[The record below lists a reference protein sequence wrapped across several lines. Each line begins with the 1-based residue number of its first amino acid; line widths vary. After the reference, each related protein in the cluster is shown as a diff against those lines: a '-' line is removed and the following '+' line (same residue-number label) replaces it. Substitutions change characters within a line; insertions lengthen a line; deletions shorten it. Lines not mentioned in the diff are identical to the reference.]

1 MPPDTMPRWKQ
12 YKKEKAQTADPG
24 IPTNNMARSI
34 AKENGVS
41 PGELAEFAEFMDVD
55 PVKEAFLLPI
65 VAEAM
70 NAPLPEHWRECE
82 DAASGQY
89 YYAHTQTQQTTWEHP
104 LDQYFKNLLFVERRN
119 YQDRAK
125 SGHREAGAAA
135 GAHVQQPAN
144 DVTAKA
150 VEMFHKAQL
159 EEKDQELASM
169 REELEDSTNYDALRQ
184 MDKAKEARLL
194 REEKSKLQKEV
205 EQLRKS
211 KKKEKKKGGWFGKAS
226 KEEPEEPEPEQAAP
240 RASPGPSPA
249 KPWGDGD
256 TPGRRG
262 GAGVGKLQ
270 KEALFQLRE
279 STRELRHALLGTKLE
294 VTSLKREI
302 DSGHDS
308 VLGKLMMQL
317 AMVESGSRAAGGSPP
332 RDSSAEVSSLQQETE
347 RLRRA
352 LSAAEADA
360 AVARAQPA
368 GSPGGGEAH
377 AAELEA
383 LRREAEQGARA
394 SEQLNMQLRSAQDE
408 QASVLAM
415 LSGRGGGANLR
426 SGVQALLDEIRALE
440 SRTIAVEGD
449 LEQREKSASSALAGE
464 RASFEIE
471 RSALLSETASLNS
484 QLEALRKQAAEAEAA
499 GSASQSEIASQ
510 LSEARAT
517 AQSEADEARRLREQ
531 LEGAASDKREGAD
544 ALERMTR
551 AHAAKEDEVA
561 RIREQLDDVNSV
573 NAGNAKRH
581 EEELGSLKQKLDEE
595 QQAKATL
602 ESEQQAQFEQ
612 MQAREQKAASE
623 CERMFKL
630 VQQAHTKV
638 QEKEKNFKRQLE
650 QERERF
656 AATLEA
662 EVAQRMEGI
671 QKKYEEEAR
680 QRRKLFNIV
689 QELQGNIRVY
699 CRVRPCLADE
709 EHLGVGIEFK
719 GEHDDLIIQNPRDKL
734 APKRF
739 EFEKTFR
746 TDMGQADVFEAVG
759 PLCCSAMDGYNVCIF
774 AYGQTGSGKT
784 YSMEGTHPLA
794 SWPPESVPPR

>member
-1 MPPDTMPRWKQ
+1 MPRWKQ
-12 YKKEKAQTADPG
+12 YKKEKVQRADP
-24 IPTNNMARSI
+24 PTNNMAKSI

-55 PVKEAFLLPI
+55 PVTESYLLPI

-82 DAASGQY
+82 DASSGQY

-119 YQDRAK
+119 YKDRAK

-135 GAHVQQPAN
+135 GAHVQQPAG
-144 DVTAKA
+144 DVTARA
-150 VEMFHKAQL
+150 ADLYMKAQL

-184 MDKAKEARLL
+184 MDKAKESRLL
-194 REEKSKLQKEV
+194 REQNSKLQTEV

-226 KEEPEEPEPEQAAP
+226 KEDVPEAEEPEPEQAAP

-249 KPWGDGD
+249 KPWGNGD

-262 GAGVGKLQ
+262 GGGVGKLQ
-270 KEALFQLRE
+270 QEALWQLRE
-279 STRELRHALLGTKLE
+279 GTRQLRHALNTTKLE

-302 DSGHDS
+302 NSGHEGA
-308 VLGKLMMQL
+308 LGKLMMQVAL
-317 AMVESGSRAAGGSPP
+317 VERGVAGGSPP
-332 RDSSAEVSSLQQETE
+332 RDSSAEVSSLRQETE
-347 RLRRA
+347 RLQRA

-368 GSPGGGEAH
+368 GSPGGGAAH

-426 SGVQALLDEIRALE
+426 SGVQALLDEIRTLE
-440 SRTIAVEGD
+440 SRTTAVEGD
-449 LEQREKSASSALAGE
+449 LEQRTKSASSALAGE

-484 QLEALRKQAAEAEAA
+484 QLEALRKAAAEAEAA

-510 LSEARAT
+510 LSEARAA

-551 AHAAKEDEVA
+551 AHAAKEDEVT

-784 YSMEGTHPLA
+784 YSMEGTPPLA
-794 SWPPESVPPR
+794 PRPGSVPPR

>member
-1 MPPDTMPRWKQ
+1 M
-12 YKKEKAQTADPG
+12 
-24 IPTNNMARSI
+24 
-34 AKENGVS
+34 
-41 PGELAEFAEFMDVD
+41 
-55 PVKEAFLLPI
+55 
-65 VAEAM
+65 
-70 NAPLPEHWRECE
+70 
-82 DAASGQY
+82 
-89 YYAHTQTQQTTWEHP
+89 
-104 LDQYFKNLLFVERRN
+104 
-119 YQDRAK
+119 
-125 SGHREAGAAA
+125 
-135 GAHVQQPAN
+135 
-144 DVTAKA
+144 
-150 VEMFHKAQL
+150 
-159 EEKDQELASM
+159 
-169 REELEDSTNYDALRQ
+169 
-184 MDKAKEARLL
+184 
-194 REEKSKLQKEV
+194 
-205 EQLRKS
+205 
-211 KKKEKKKGGWFGKAS
+211 
-226 KEEPEEPEPEQAAP
+226 
-240 RASPGPSPA
+240 
-249 KPWGDGD
+249 
-256 TPGRRG
+256 
-262 GAGVGKLQ
+262 
-270 KEALFQLRE
+270 
-279 STRELRHALLGTKLE
+279 
-294 VTSLKREI
+294 
-302 DSGHDS
+302 
-308 VLGKLMMQL
+308 
-317 AMVESGSRAAGGSPP
+317 
-332 RDSSAEVSSLQQETE
+332 
-347 RLRRA
+347 
-352 LSAAEADA
+352 
-360 AVARAQPA
+360 
-368 GSPGGGEAH
+368 
-377 AAELEA
+377 
-383 LRREAEQGARA
+383 
-394 SEQLNMQLRSAQDE
+394 
-408 QASVLAM
+408 
-415 LSGRGGGANLR
+415 
-426 SGVQALLDEIRALE
+426 LE
-440 SRTIAVEGD
+440 SRTSAVEGD
-449 LEQREKSASSALAGE
+449 LEQRTKSASSALAGE

-484 QLEALRKQAAEAEAA
+484 QLEALRKAAAEAEAA

-510 LSEARAT
+510 LSEARAA

-551 AHAAKEDEVA
+551 AHAAKEDEVT

-784 YSMEGTHPLA
+784 YSMEGTHPFAPWDPDLCPLA
-794 SWPPESVPPR
+794 ERGCDSRDRAGGGPRRVLQRRQCALQHQGRARRVRALRYLREPARDIQRERQGPARERGGARVLGDSARAARGVRARAGGGAGWQRRRGDGGADARQRAPRRGDHQDERGVLALALAALRQRGAHDAPHRGAAAGRAHKVAADAG